1 MHGYGPSPQQPIAPR
16 PSPAT
21 ITAVRVILVVL
32 TVLSCGLLGWA
43 PMLRLAIVTRKGRDW
58 FLLAV
63 VAVSNIALFAF
74 ILATP
79 DDPDDMTDAQA
90 LILAAWMLG
99 ALAAVITYYLSAE
112 IRHYSSLGASSPYAA
127 YGFPPVPYQ
136 QQHPAQQQHP
146 VPQHPAQPQAQHRHQ
161 PPTAHPPQSPSQPR
175 PSQGQHP
182 NPYAA
187 PAAPTTPT
195 PAPRRLDQVRA
206 ELDELSDYL
215 RKESRGSQGNPA
227 GQGSQGTPGSQE
239 NRGSGEHGG
248 RREGEGR

>member
-21 ITAVRVILVVL
+21 ITAIRVILVVL

-112 IRHYSSLGASSPYAA
+112 IRHYSSLGASPPYAA

-136 QQHPAQQQHP
+136 QQHS
-146 VPQHPAQPQAQHRHQ
+146 VPQHPAQPQAQHRHR

-215 RKESRGSQGNPA
+215 RKESQGNPA
-227 GQGSQGTPGSQE
+227 GQGSRGNPGSQE

-248 RREGEGR
+248 RGEGEGR

>member
-21 ITAVRVILVVL
+21 ITAIRVILVVL

-112 IRHYSSLGASSPYAA
+112 IRHYSSLGASPPYAA
-127 YGFPPVPYQ
+127 YGFPPVPY
-136 QQHPAQQQHP
+136 QQQHP

-161 PPTAHPPQSPSQPR
+161 PPTAHPPQSPSRPR

-215 RKESRGSQGNPA
+215 RKESRGSQG
-227 GQGSQGTPGSQE
+227 TPGSQE

-248 RREGEGR
+248 RGEGEGR